1 MSRHIYYVIDLYDSA
16 LLKATESRKA
26 ADRKARSHV
35 RRTGHT
41 CGVAQLVAGFQA
53 ER

>member
-1 MSRHIYYVIDLYDSA
+1 MSRHIYYVIDL
-16 LLKATESRKA
+16 KA